1 LDWISPMLDCDV
13 CMYACYLISVI
24 VVTSFVLGEHTRVT

>member
-1 LDWISPMLDCDV
+1 
-13 CMYACYLISVI
+13 MYACYLGSAL